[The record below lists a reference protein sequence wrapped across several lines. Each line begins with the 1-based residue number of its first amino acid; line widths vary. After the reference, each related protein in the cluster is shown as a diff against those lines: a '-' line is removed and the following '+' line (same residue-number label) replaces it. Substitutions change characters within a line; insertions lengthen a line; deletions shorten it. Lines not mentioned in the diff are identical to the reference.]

1 MAYVSCAFIQHLGGH
16 LSKKPKPEENSQSGE
31 AAAGLALIAAA
42 IIAMIVANSPLSGLY
57 AKLLDTEASLGL
69 APFVLTKNILHWI
82 NDGLMAIFF
91 FVVGLEIKRE
101 VMIGALANRKSALLP
116 VIAAVGGMIIPAMIY
131 SAITWNDP
139 TALRGW
145 AIPAATDIAFAVGV
159 LAMLGNRV
167 PPSLKIFLLALAIID
182 DLGAI
187 LIIAFFYSGQLSW
200 TSLGLAAI
208 GLLALWGLNRRSVL
222 SVWPYVAIGLFVW
235 LCVLK
240 SGVHATI
247 AGVATALMIPIIG
260 EHGKRTGP
268 LEKLEHALTPWV
280 AFAIVPLFAFANA
293 GVSLAGLT
301 PGHLMSEV
309 PLAIALGLFVGK
321 AVGIYGFAHAAIR
334 AGLSQM
340 PARATHA
347 QLFGV
352 AVLGGIGFTMS
363 LFIGTLAFPDPA
375 RAVDLRIGVL
385 TGSILSA
392 ITGYLI
398 LAWCDGKVAKP

>member
-1 MAYVSCAFIQHLGGH
+1 M
-16 LSKKPKPEENSQSGE
+16 
-31 AAAGLALIAAA
+31 AAAAL
-42 IIAMIVANSPLSGLY
+42 AMIVANSPLNHAY
-57 AKLLDTEASLGL
+57 ASMLETKLSLGV
-69 APFVLTKNILHWI
+69 APYVLSKTVLHWI

-101 VMIGALANRKSALLP
+101 VVVGALSNRKSALLP

-131 SAITWNDP
+131 SAITWEDAA
-139 TALRGW
+139 ALNGW

-159 LAMLGNRV
+159 LALLGSRV
-167 PPSLKIFLLALAIID
+167 PASLKIFLLALAIID

-187 LIIAFFYSGQLSW
+187 LIIAFFYSSDLSW
-200 TSLGLAAI
+200 TSLALAAA
-208 GLLALWGLNRRSVL
+208 GLTVLWSFNRRNVL
-222 SVWPYVAIGLFVW
+222 SIWPYLAVGLFVW

-247 AGVATALMIPIIG
+247 AGVATALMIPIG
-260 EHGKRTGP
+260 STRGSDHGP
-268 LEKLEHALTPWV
+268 LETLEHTLQPWV
-280 AFAIVPLFAFANA
+280 SFAIVPVFAFANA
-293 GVSLAGLT
+293 GVSLVGLT
-301 PGHLMSEV
+301 PAHILSPV

-321 AVGIYGFAHAAIR
+321 AAGIYGFARTAIG

-340 PARATHA
+340 PAGASHR

-363 LFIGTLAFPDPA
+363 LFIGTLAFPDAA

-385 TGSILSA
+385 SGSLLSA
-392 ITGYLI
+392 LAGYLI
-398 LAWCDGKVAKP
+398 LSYNAPRLAP

>member
-1 MAYVSCAFIQHLGGH
+1 MTKSDDVFTGG
-16 LSKKPKPEENSQSGE
+16 LNSEAKAGLVLM
-31 AAAGLALIAAA
+31 AAALLAMA
-42 IIAMIVANSPLSGLY
+42 VANSPLSHAY
-57 AKLLDTEASLGL
+57 ASMLETELSLGF
-69 APFVLTKNILHWI
+69 APFELTKSVLHWI

-101 VMIGALANRKSALLP
+101 VVAGALSNRRSAALP
-116 VIAAVGGMIIPAMIY
+116 VIAALGGMIIPAMIY
-131 SAITWNDP
+131 CAMTWDDAA
-139 TALRGW
+139 ALNGW

-159 LAMLGNRV
+159 LALLGSRV
-167 PPSLKIFLLALAIID
+167 PASLKVFLLALAIID

-187 LIIAFFYSGQLSW
+187 LIIAFFYSSHLSW
-200 TSLGLAAI
+200 MSLALASS
-208 GLLALWGLNRRSVL
+208 GLLVLWSFNRRNVL
-222 SVWPYVAIGLFVW
+222 SIWPYLAVGLFVW

-247 AGVATALMIPIIG
+247 AGVATALMIPIGSTRGSRI
-260 EHGKRTGP
+260 GP
-268 LEKLEHALTPWV
+268 LETLEHSLQPWV
-280 AFAIVPLFAFANA
+280 SFAIVPIFAFANA

-301 PGHLMSEV
+301 FAHMFSEV

-321 AVGIYGFAHAAIR
+321 ATGIYGFARTAIG
-334 AGLSQM
+334 AGLAEM
-340 PARATHA
+340 PLGARQS

-385 TGSILSA
+385 AGSVLSA
-392 ITGYLI
+392 TVGYLI
-398 LAWCDGKVAKP
+398 LLRSHTNYVQAFSKSGKTKSDKT

>member
-1 MAYVSCAFIQHLGGH
+1 VSKPDDVFTGG
-16 LSKKPKPEENSQSGE
+16 LNSEARAGLFLM
-31 AAAGLALIAAA
+31 AAAAL
-42 IIAMIVANSPLSGLY
+42 AMIVANSPLNHAY
-57 AKLLDTEASLGL
+57 ASMLETKLSLGV
-69 APFVLTKNILHWI
+69 APYVLSKTVLHWI

-101 VMIGALANRKSALLP
+101 VFVGALSNRKSALLP

-131 SAITWNDP
+131 SAITWEDAA
-139 TALRGW
+139 ALNGW

-159 LAMLGNRV
+159 LALLGSRV
-167 PPSLKIFLLALAIID
+167 PASLKIFLLALAIID

-187 LIIAFFYSGQLSW
+187 LIIAFFYSSDLSW
-200 TSLGLAAI
+200 TSLALAAA
-208 GLLALWGLNRRSVL
+208 GLTVLWAFNRRNVL
-222 SVWPYVAIGLFVW
+222 SIWPYLAVGLFVW

-247 AGVATALMIPIIG
+247 AGVATALMIPISSTRG
-260 EHGKRTGP
+260 SDHGP
-268 LEKLEHALTPWV
+268 LETLEHTLQPWV
-280 AFAIVPLFAFANA
+280 SFAIVPVFAFANA

-301 PGHLMSEV
+301 PAHMLSPV

-321 AVGIYGFAHAAIR
+321 AAGIYGFARTAIG

-340 PARATHA
+340 PAGASHR

-363 LFIGTLAFPDPA
+363 LFIGTLAFPDAA

-385 TGSILSA
+385 TGSLLSA
-392 ITGYLI
+392 AAGYLI
-398 LAWCDGKVAKP
+398 LSRNVSDSRL

>member
-1 MAYVSCAFIQHLGGH
+1 MSKPDDVFTGG
-16 LSKKPKPEENSQSGE
+16 LNSEARAGLFLM
-31 AAAGLALIAAA
+31 AAAAL
-42 IIAMIVANSPLSGLY
+42 AMIVANSPLNHAY
-57 AKLLDTEASLGL
+57 ASMLETKLSLGV
-69 APFVLTKNILHWI
+69 APYVLSKTVLHWI

-101 VMIGALANRKSALLP
+101 VIVGALSNRKSALLP

-131 SAITWNDP
+131 SAITWEDAA
-139 TALRGW
+139 ALNGW

-159 LAMLGNRV
+159 LALLGSRV
-167 PPSLKIFLLALAIID
+167 PASLKIFLLALAIID

-187 LIIAFFYSGQLSW
+187 LIIAFFYSSDLSW
-200 TSLGLAAI
+200 TSLALAAA
-208 GLLALWGLNRRSVL
+208 GLTVLWAFNRRNVL
-222 SVWPYVAIGLFVW
+222 SIWPYLAVGLFVW

-247 AGVATALMIPIIG
+247 AGVATALTIPIG
-260 EHGKRTGP
+260 STRGSDHGP
-268 LEKLEHALTPWV
+268 LETLEHTLQPWV
-280 AFAIVPLFAFANA
+280 SFAIVPVFAFANA

-301 PGHLMSEV
+301 PAHMLSPV

-321 AVGIYGFAHAAIR
+321 AAGIYGFARTAIG

-340 PARATHA
+340 PAGASHR

-363 LFIGTLAFPDPA
+363 LFIGTLAFPDAA

-385 TGSILSA
+385 TGSLLSA
-392 ITGYLI
+392 AAGYLI
-398 LAWCDGKVAKP
+398 LSRNVSDSRL